1 MLEEEAALCP
11 GRKVKI
17 VRGLLIISGEAKFHF
32 GKDQAVKRNYG
43 GRERETYTTVLPNL
57 PLKTESLPP
66 NASLTS
72 WTPIF
77 KKSVQI
83 GPVCWL
89 GIMGVEVQ
97 YKKRH

>member
-43 GRERETYTTVLPNL
+43 ERERERETSTTGLPNL
-57 PLKTESLPP
+57 PLKTKRLPT

-72 WTPIF
+72 WTPIYY
-77 KKSVQI
+77 Q
-83 GPVCWL
+83 GA
-89 GIMGVEVQ
+89 
-97 YKKRH
+97 